1 MYSAFLMSMSL
12 FSFAKKD
19 KNTIKVLLQVPF
31 TLFLDAMKT
40 YRVSRCVFYNA
51 LSSSTP
57 VKDKIEKI

>member
-1 MYSAFLMSMSL
+1 MSL

-19 KNTIKVLLQVPF
+19 KNTIKILLQVPF

-51 LSSSTP
+51 ISSSTLIS
-57 VKDKIEKI
+57 KR